1 MIEDFSAYFDSGV
14 WVGGAQIC
22 VPLFLFMTLSHEV
35 AIR

>member
-22 VPLFLFMTLSHEV
+22 VPLFFIHDFKS
-35 AIR
+35 